1 MSAARRHDYTRID
14 QTVRTLAQR
23 PLLTIF
29 GQRNDPL
36 HFQPKWKTRFPQ
48 AHQITI
54 AKGYHFPMCDN
65 PHLVASAIDDWHREH
80 VLFAH

>member
-1 MSAARRHDYTRID
+1 MNAARRHDYTRID

-36 HFQPKWKTRFPQ
+36 RLQPKWKPRVPH

-54 AKGYHFPMCDN
+54 AKGDHFPMCDN
-65 PHLVASAIDDWHREH
+65 PNLVATAIDN
-80 VLFAH
+80 